1 VMGRTFPSLALR
13 ARVWLAIGAGVAM
26 AVVAA
31 VATNS
36 LRAEPAPVTFPL
48 SVGIV
53 DPDSKAKLPP
63 YIVMFEGGVDEK
75 GRDVRRALGR
85 LEAVRGASKMFP
97 ESNQNP
103 GLPVVLRGLRFSSKQ
118 AANGAMIGY
127 DVELLGEFNAVRVP
141 VAPNDMKSF
150 LAGERT
156 TFVLTGEKNYGV
168 FSYVSSVKMEVE
180 LRGNELFVYRIDG
193 DFSFREGLRTHVSR
207 PKKLGPPNGREYL
220 YRGEKAVLPELPVI

>member
-1 VMGRTFPSLALR
+1 MQVRCLSSHALVASVAISLLATAGREALA
-13 ARVWLAIGAGVAM
+13 
-26 AVVAA
+26 
-31 VATNS
+31 
-36 LRAEPAPVTFPL
+36 AEPTPVTFPL
-48 SVGIV
+48 SLGIF
-53 DPDSKAKLPP
+53 DPDSKTKLPP

-85 LEAVRGASKMFP
+85 LEALRGASKMFP

-103 GLPVVLRGLRFSSKQ
+103 GLPVVMRGLRFSSRQ
-118 AANGAMIGY
+118 SANGAASGY

-156 TFVLTGEKNYGV
+156 TFALTGEKNYGV
-168 FSYVSSVKMEVE
+168 FSYVSSIRMEVQ
-180 LRGNELFVYRIDG
+180 LRGEELLVFKIDG

>member
-1 VMGRTFPSLALR
+1 MVMGCTLRSLALR
-13 ARVWLAIGAGVAM
+13 ASVAVAIA
-26 AVVAA
+26 AA
-31 VATNS
+31 VGGELLA
-36 LRAEPAPVTFPL
+36 AEPGPVTFPL
-48 SVGIV
+48 SFAII

-63 YIVMFEGGVDEK
+63 YIVMFEGGVDAN

-85 LEAVRGASKMFP
+85 LEALRGASKMFP
-97 ESNQNP
+97 HSNQDP
-103 GLPVVLRGLRFSSKQ
+103 GLPVVLRGLRFSARQ
-118 AANGAMIGY
+118 AAKGAVIGY

-168 FSYVSSVKMEVE
+168 FSYVSSVKMEVQ
-180 LRGNELFVYRIDG
+180 LRGEELLIFQAEG
-193 DFSFREGLRTHVSR
+193 DFSFREALRTHVSR

-220 YRGEKAVLPELPVI
+220 YRGEKAALPELPVI

>member
-1 VMGRTFPSLALR
+1 VIRRARPSLALR
-13 ARVWLAIGAGVAM
+13 ASV
-26 AVVAA
+26 VVAFLV
-31 VATNS
+31 VAGGRS
-36 LRAEPAPVTFPL
+36 LEAQPTPVTFPL
-48 SVGIV
+48 GLGIV
-53 DPDSKAKLPP
+53 DPDSKTKAPP
-63 YIVMFEGGVDEK
+63 YIVMFEGGVDAN

-85 LEAVRGASKMFP
+85 LEGLRGASKMFP

-103 GLPVVLRGLRFSSKQ
+103 GLPVVLRGLRFSTKQ
-118 AANGAMIGY
+118 AANGAVVGY

-168 FSYVSSVKMEVE
+168 FSYVSSVKMEVQ
-180 LRGNELFVYRIDG
+180 LRGEELLIFKAEG

-220 YRGEKAVLPELPVI
+220 YRGEKAALPELPVI